1 MANEMIFRPLEF
13 RNLTVKNRIFRSSL
27 SGRFD
32 NYDGS
37 GTETRI
43 NWDLRFAK
51 GGVGAIISS
60 NSPVH
65 PRGAIVPNYAHID
78 RDDRIPFWRE
88 LGKRVHEYDC
98 KYIVQIAFSGKQR
111 DLAGIEYQ
119 KGWSSSAQPETLHGF
134 PAERMTVAQ
143 IREVVDWFAAAA
155 RRTRE
160 AGLDGVEVHG
170 CNGYLITQFL
180 SPALNDREDE
190 YGGSLENRARFAL
203 DVVRAIRA
211 EVGNDFHLQ
220 FKISAEDHLNE
231 VLPWIPEGATIEESL
246 QVCKWL
252 AEAGVDGFHV
262 STGGIFP
269 HPRNP
274 AGEFP
279 IADVIKSYDTELS
292 DGRYTLRNYALFRTP
307 VINRFFKRHWER
319 PGRKLGIEGIS
330 LKDAAAVRRAV
341 NLPVICAGGFQTASV
356 IARAIEE
363 RKCDAVSIARP
374 LLANNDLVLL
384 FRQGHDR
391 PPNPCTYCN
400 KCLVNFVDNPLGCY
414 DERRYATRE
423 EMIRQIY
430 SVFAQPAYLDSESA
444 SRTGKTATPAQ

>member
-1 MANEMIFRPLEF
+1 MAHETIFRPLEF

-32 NYDGS
+32 NLDGS

-43 NWDLRFAK
+43 NWDVRFAK
-51 GGVGAIISS
+51 NGVGAIISS

-65 PRGAIVPNYAHID
+65 PRGAIVPGYAHID

-98 KYIVQIAFSGKQR
+98 AYIVQIAFSGKQR
-111 DLAGIEYQ
+111 DLAGIEYGA
-119 KGWSSSAQPETLHGF
+119 GWSSSGKPEALHGF
-134 PAERMTVAQ
+134 RAERMTESQ
-143 IREVVDWFAAAA
+143 IREAVDAFGAAA
-155 RRTRE
+155 RRARE

-180 SPALNDREDE
+180 SPALNDREDD

-203 DVVRAIRA
+203 EVVRAIRA

-220 FKISAEDHLNE
+220 FKISAEDHLGE
-231 VLPWIPEGATIEESL
+231 VLPWMPEGTTIEESL

-279 IADVIKSYDTELS
+279 IDDVIKTYDTELS
-292 DGRYTLRNYALFRTP
+292 DGVHTLRNYALFRTP
-307 VINRFFKRHWER
+307 GLNRLFKWRWER
-319 PGRKLGIEGIS
+319 PARKLGIEGIS
-330 LKDAAAVRRAV
+330 LRDAAAVRRAV
-341 NLPVICAGGFQTASV
+341 KLPVICAGGFQTASV
-356 IARAIEE
+356 ITRAIEE
-363 RKCDAVSIARP
+363 GKCDAVSIARP
-374 LLANNDLVLL
+374 LLANNDLVQL
-384 FRQGHDR
+384 FRQGYDR

-414 DERRYATRE
+414 DERRFSSRE
-423 EMIRQIY
+423 EMIRQIF
-430 SVFAQPAYLDSESA
+430 SVYAQPAYRETA
-444 SRTGKTATPAQ
+444 STPDRETAPAQ

>member
-1 MANEMIFRPLEF
+1 M
-13 RNLTVKNRIFRSSL
+13 T
-27 SGRFD
+27 
-32 NYDGS
+32 
-37 GTETRI
+37 
-43 NWDLRFAK
+43 
-51 GGVGAIISS
+51 
-60 NSPVH
+60 
-65 PRGAIVPNYAHID
+65 
-78 RDDRIPFWRE
+78 IP
-88 LGKRVHEYDC
+88 
-98 KYIVQIAFSGKQR
+98 
-111 DLAGIEYQ
+111 
-119 KGWSSSAQPETLHGF
+119 
-134 PAERMTVAQ
+134 Q
-143 IREVVDWFAAAA
+143 IREAVDAFAAAA
-155 RRTRE
+155 RRARE

-180 SPALNDREDE
+180 SPTLNDREDE

-203 DVVRAIRA
+203 DIVRAIRA
-211 EVGNDFHLQ
+211 EVGSDFHLQ

-231 VLPWIPEGATIEESL
+231 VLPWIPEGTTIEESL

-252 AEAGVDGFHV
+252 ADAGVDGFHV

-279 IADVIKSYDTELS
+279 IADVIKTYDTELS

-307 VINRFFKRHWER
+307 GLNRFFKRHWER
-319 PGRKLGIEGIS
+319 PARKLGIEGIS
-330 LKDAAAVRRAV
+330 LKDAAAVRKAV
-341 NLPVICAGGFQTASV
+341 DLPVICAGGFQTASV

-374 LLANNDLVLL
+374 LLANNDLVQLW
-384 FRQGHDR
+384 RQGHDR

-414 DERRYATRE
+414 DERRYASRE

-430 SVFAQPAYLDSESA
+430 SVYAQPAFLDSETA
-444 SRTGKTATPAQ
+444 SPKGKTATPVQ